1 MNENKTNINWYPGHM
16 KKTKDDIKKLLPLV
30 DIVYEVIDARMP
42 LSSSISDLKNLI
54 RNKPKLIIVTKYDLC
69 DKSKTDEILNTHF
82 KDEVIIK
89 TNLLVQRVEKEVLD
103 NSKLLLKNS
112 LLKREQ
118 KGLIERPIR
127 ALVVGVPN
135 AGKSTLINNLVGK
148 KATIVGNKPGVT
160 KGLSWIRINKQLE
173 LLDTPGILWPKLQNQ
188 EQAYNLAA
196 FTSIKETIVQ
206 DQNLAIFILEQ
217 LIKLYPNHLIKRYK
231 LQPEDLN
238 NLEEL
243 LLGIAK
249 SRGALRNNEPDYNRI
264 YSIIINDVKSGLI
277 GSVTFD

>member
-1 MNENKTNINWYPGHM
+1 MKDKTNINWYPGHM

-42 LSSSISDLKNLI
+42 LSSSISDLKSLI

-89 TNLLVQRVEKEVLD
+89 TNLLVERVEKEVLD

-264 YSIIINDVKSGLI
+264 YSIIINDIKSGLI